1 MSADGP
7 SGETLDT
14 DLCHSLG
21 AGPAGSA
28 HHLPGSLRTLE
39 RPGRRIRVQN
49 LMSRMGFLT
58 VCLSGSVYGGPERLR
73 FMPASGDSP
82 GAKHL
87 MVLTRPSCMIYL
99 REPPKNG

>member
-1 MSADGP
+1 M
-7 SGETLDT
+7 

-58 VCLSGSVYGGPERLR
+58 VCLSGSVYGGPERPT
-73 FMPASGDSP
+73 FHASFRRQSGCK
-82 GAKHL
+82 AL
-87 MVLTRPSCMIYL
+87 
-99 REPPKNG
+99 NGSHTP